1 MPINIQQDK
10 AYINGKWTTA
20 ADGRRFSVNDPYTD
34 EPIGDV
40 PDLGPAETQDAIVAA
55 HAAFAPWSKKLAV
68 ERADVLWRWHQLVL
82 EHTRELSE
90 LITRECGKPL
100 AESIAEVR
108 YGNSFIRWSAEEA
121 RRLHGEVIPSDQ
133 ADRRLLVLRQPL
145 GVVAAITPWNF
156 PFSMITRKV
165 APAIAAGCTVAL
177 KPSEETPLSAIA
189 LAVLAHEAGLP
200 AGVLNVL
207 TTTDAKGVGK
217 VLTTHPLVRKVT
229 FTGST
234 SVGKQLMAQAAGTV
248 KKVSLE
254 LGGNAPFIV
263 FDDADLEASVE
274 GAMASK
280 FRNAGQTC
288 VCANRILVQRGIS
301 DRFVPMLA
309 ERIRTLQIGHGLE
322 PGTQVGPLISDK
334 ALANVERV
342 VADAVAQGAQVLSG
356 GTRAGKR
363 AFHPTL
369 LTGVTPGMAC
379 FREEVFG
386 PVAPV
391 TVFDT
396 EEEAITLAND
406 TPYGLAAYVYTRDLA
421 RSWRM
426 AEALEYGMVGL
437 NTGLISTAV
446 APFGGVK
453 ESGMGR
459 EGSHHALEEFTEMKY
474 LAMAGL

>member
-1 MPINIQQDK
+1 
-10 AYINGKWTTA
+10 
-20 ADGRRFSVNDPYTD
+20 
-34 EPIGDV
+34 
-40 PDLGPAETQDAIVAA
+40 
-55 HAAFAPWSKKLAV
+55 
-68 ERADVLWRWHQLVL
+68 
-82 EHTRELSE
+82 
-90 LITRECGKPL
+90 
-100 AESIAEVR
+100 
-108 YGNSFIRWSAEEA
+108 
-121 RRLHGEVIPSDQ
+121 
-133 ADRRLLVLRQPL
+133 
-145 GVVAAITPWNF
+145 
-156 PFSMITRKV
+156 
-165 APAIAAGCTVAL
+165 
-177 KPSEETPLSAIA
+177 
-189 LAVLAHEAGLP
+189 
-200 AGVLNVL
+200 
-207 TTTDAKGVGK
+207 
-217 VLTTHPLVRKVT
+217 
-229 FTGST
+229 
-234 SVGKQLMAQAAGTV
+234 
-248 KKVSLE
+248 
-254 LGGNAPFIV
+254 
-263 FDDADLEASVE
+263 
-274 GAMASK
+274 MASK

-396 EEEAITLAND
+396 EEEAITLSND

>member
-1 MPINIQQDK
+1 M
-10 AYINGKWTTA
+10 
-20 ADGRRFSVNDPYTD
+20 
-34 EPIGDV
+34 
-40 PDLGPAETQDAIVAA
+40 
-55 HAAFAPWSKKLAV
+55 
-68 ERADVLWRWHQLVL
+68 
-82 EHTRELSE
+82 
-90 LITRECGKPL
+90 
-100 AESIAEVR
+100 
-108 YGNSFIRWSAEEA
+108 
-121 RRLHGEVIPSDQ
+121 
-133 ADRRLLVLRQPL
+133 
-145 GVVAAITPWNF
+145 VAAITPWNF

-177 KPSEETPLSAIA
+177 KPSEETPLSALA
-189 LAVLAHEAGLP
+189 LAALAHEAGLP

-207 TTTDAKGVGK
+207 TTTNAKGVGE

-342 VADAVAQGAQVLSG
+342 VADAVAQGAQVLS
-356 GTRAGKR
+356 
-363 AFHPTL
+363 
-369 LTGVTPGMAC
+369 
-379 FREEVFG
+379 
-386 PVAPV
+386 
-391 TVFDT
+391 
-396 EEEAITLAND
+396 
-406 TPYGLAAYVYTRDLA
+406 
-421 RSWRM
+421 
-426 AEALEYGMVGL
+426 
-437 NTGLISTAV
+437 
-446 APFGGVK
+446 
-453 ESGMGR
+453 
-459 EGSHHALEEFTEMKY
+459 
-474 LAMAGL
+474 